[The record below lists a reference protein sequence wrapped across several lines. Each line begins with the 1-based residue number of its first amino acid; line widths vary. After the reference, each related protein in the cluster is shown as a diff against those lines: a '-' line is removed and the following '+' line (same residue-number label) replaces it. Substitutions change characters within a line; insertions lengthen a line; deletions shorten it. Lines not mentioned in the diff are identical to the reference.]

1 MSARNRS
8 LARLTAA
15 TIKKTDRPGVYQD
28 GGGLRF
34 VVTPAGTR
42 QWVLRV
48 TINGKRRDVGL
59 GGYPAVSLEAA
70 RELASGHRST
80 AKTGGDPIEERRI
93 EKAKARTYKEAFDD
107 YYATKKK
114 ELTNGSHVREWESC
128 MKRYVFPK
136 IGTRPVGEV
145 RAGEIVDILRPIW
158 EVKAETARRVL
169 QRITA
174 VFDAEIVLENRERAN
189 PCTGVARVLGA
200 TQREKGKFRS
210 LPYGQIGAFVKAL
223 RQRAGDPATRL
234 CLEWLILTAARS
246 GEARGAAWAEIDQKQ
261 ALWTL
266 PAERMKGRREHVV
279 PLCGRCVEIVKEAR
293 ALGRK
298 GPLVFPSELSG
309 EMLSDM
315 TLTKLL
321 RDMDY
326 AKVATVHG
334 FRSTFKTWSGEVD
347 KARDEVSEAALAHQD
362 GNAVRAA
369 YLRAQ
374 YLDERA
380 ELMSRWEKFV
390 LK

>member
-1 MSARNRS
+1 MLQRNRS
-8 LARLTAA
+8 LARLTALA
-15 TIKKTDRPGVYQD
+15 VKKASKPGIYQD

-42 QWVLRV
+42 QWVLRITV
-48 TINGKRRDVGL
+48 NGKRRDLGL

-70 RELASGHRST
+70 RDIAAGHRST
-80 AKTGGDPIEERRI
+80 ARTGGDPIEQRRI
-93 EKAKARTYKEAFDD
+93 VKAKARTYRQAFDD

-114 ELTNGSHVREWESC
+114 ELTNGSHVREWQSC
-128 MKRYVFPK
+128 MERYVFPK
-136 IGTRPVGEV
+136 IGDRPVGEV
-145 RAGEIVDILRPIW
+145 RAGEVVDILRPIW
-158 EVKAETARRVL
+158 DSKAETARRVL
-169 QRITA
+169 QRMTA

-189 PCTGVARVLGA
+189 PCTGVARVLGS
-200 TQREKGKFRS
+200 TPREKGNFRS
-210 LPYGQIGAFVKAL
+210 LPYNQIATFVREL
-223 RQRAGDPATRL
+223 RQRGGDPATRL

-246 GEARGAAWAEIDQKQ
+246 GEARGAAWAEINEKQ

-266 PAERMKGRREHVV
+266 PPERMKGRREHVV
-279 PLCGRCVEIVKEAR
+279 PLSPRCMEIVKEAR
-293 ALGRK
+293 ALGRESA
-298 GPLVFPSELSG
+298 LLFPSQMSG

-326 AKVATVHG
+326 AKLATVHG

-347 KARDEVSEAALAHQD
+347 KARDEVSEAALAHLD

-380 ELMSRWEKFV
+380 ELMNRWEKFV
-390 LK
+390 LQ

>member
-1 MSARNRS
+1 MLQRNRS
-8 LARLTAA
+8 LARLSAVA
-15 TIKKTDRPGVYQD
+15 VKKAHRPGIYQD
-28 GGGLRF
+28 GGGLRL

-48 TINGKRRDVGL
+48 TVNGKRRDVGL
-59 GGYPAVSLEAA
+59 GGFPAVSLDDARKLAA
-70 RELASGHRST
+70 GHRTT
-80 AKTGGDPIEERRI
+80 AKIGGDPIENRRLER
-93 EKAKARTYKEAFDD
+93 AKARTYREAFDD

-114 ELTNGSHVREWESC
+114 ELTNGSHVREWQSC
-128 MKRYVFPK
+128 MERYVFPK
-136 IGTRPVGEV
+136 IGDRPVGEV
-145 RAGEIVDILRPIW
+145 RAGEVVDILRPIW
-158 EVKAETARRVL
+158 DVKGETARRVL
-169 QRITA
+169 QRMTA

-200 TQREKGKFRS
+200 TPREKGNYRS

-223 RQRAGDPATRL
+223 RLRAGDPATKL

-246 GEARGAAWAEIDQKQ
+246 GEARGAAWTEIDKNQ
-261 ALWTL
+261 AMWIL

-279 PLCGRCVEIVKEAR
+279 PLTSRCIEIVKATR

-298 GPLVFPSELSG
+298 GPLLFPSQMSG

-326 AKVATVHG
+326 ASVATVHG
-334 FRSTFKTWSGEVD
+334 FRSTFKTWCGEVD
-347 KARDEVSEAALAHQD
+347 KVRDEVSEAALAHMD
-362 GNAVRAA
+362 RNAVRAA

-380 ELMSRWEKFV
+380 ELMDRWEKFV

>member
-1 MSARNRS
+1 MLQRNRS
-8 LARLTAA
+8 LARLTALA
-15 TIKKTDRPGVYQD
+15 VKKAHRPGIYQD
-28 GGGLRF
+28 GGGLRL

-48 TINGKRRDVGL
+48 TVNGKRRDVGL
-59 GGYPAVSLEAA
+59 GGFPAVSLDDARKLAA
-70 RELASGHRST
+70 GHRTT
-80 AKTGGDPIEERRI
+80 AKIGGDPIENRRLER
-93 EKAKARTYKEAFDD
+93 AKARTYREAFDD

-114 ELTNGSHVREWESC
+114 ELTNGSHVREWQSC
-128 MKRYVFPK
+128 MERYVFPK
-136 IGTRPVGEV
+136 IGDRPVGEV
-145 RAGEIVDILRPIW
+145 RAGEVVDILRPIW
-158 EVKAETARRVL
+158 DVKGETARRVL
-169 QRITA
+169 QRMTA

-200 TQREKGKFRS
+200 TPREKGNYRS

-223 RQRAGDPATRL
+223 RLRAGDPATKL

-246 GEARGAAWAEIDQKQ
+246 GEARGAAWTEIDKNQ
-261 ALWTL
+261 AMWIL

-279 PLCGRCVEIVKEAR
+279 PLTSRCIEIVKATR

-298 GPLVFPSELSG
+298 GPLLFPSQMSG

-326 AKVATVHG
+326 ASVATVHG
-334 FRSTFKTWSGEVD
+334 FRSTFKTWCGEVD
-347 KARDEVSEAALAHQD
+347 KVRDEVSEAALAHMD
-362 GNAVRAA
+362 RNAVRAA

-380 ELMSRWEKFV
+380 ELMDRWEKFV

>member
-1 MSARNRS
+1 MLQRNRS
-8 LARLTAA
+8 LARLTALA
-15 TIKKTDRPGVYQD
+15 VKKASRPGIYQD

-42 QWVLRV
+42 QWVLRI

-59 GGYPAVSLEAA
+59 GGYPAVSLETA
-70 RELASGHRST
+70 RELAAGHRST
-80 AKTGGDPIEERRI
+80 AKTGGDPIEQRRI
-93 EKAKARTYKEAFDD
+93 VKAKARTYRQAFDD

-114 ELTNGSHVREWESC
+114 ELTNGSHVREWQSC
-128 MKRYVFPK
+128 MERYVFPK
-136 IGTRPVGEV
+136 IGERPVGEV
-145 RAGEIVDILRPIW
+145 RAGEVVDILRPIW
-158 EVKAETARRVL
+158 DTKAETARRVL
-169 QRITA
+169 QRVTA

-189 PCTGVARVLGA
+189 PCTGVARVLGS
-200 TQREKGKFRS
+200 TPREKGNFRS
-210 LPYGQIGAFVKAL
+210 LPYHQIATFVKEL
-223 RQRAGDPATRL
+223 RQRGGDPATRL
-234 CLEWLILTAARS
+234 CLEWLILTASRS
-246 GEARGAAWAEIDQKQ
+246 GEARGAAWAEINEKK

-266 PAERMKGRREHVV
+266 PPERMKGRREHVV
-279 PLCGRCVEIVKEAR
+279 PLSARCLEIVKEAR
-293 ALGRK
+293 ALGRE
-298 GPLVFPSELSG
+298 GALLFPSQMSG

-347 KARDEVSEAALAHQD
+347 KARDEVSEAALAHLD

-390 LK
+390 LR

>member
-1 MSARNRS
+1 MQRNRS
-8 LARLTAA
+8 LARLTALA
-15 TIKKTDRPGVYQD
+15 VKKAKEPGVYQD

-48 TINGKRRDVGL
+48 TVNGQRRDVGL
-59 GGYPAVSLEAA
+59 GGYPTVSLEDARSLAA
-70 RELASGHRST
+70 EHRST
-80 AKTGGDPIEERRI
+80 AKTGGDPIEERRL
-93 EKAKARTYKEAFDD
+93 EKARARTYREGFSD

-114 ELTNGSHVREWESC
+114 ELSNGSHVREWESC
-128 MKRYVFPK
+128 MLRYVFPK
-136 IGTRPVGEV
+136 IGDRPVGEV

-158 EVKAETARRVL
+158 EGKAVTARRVL
-169 QRITA
+169 QRMTA

-200 TQREKGKFRS
+200 TQREKGNFRS
-210 LPYGQIGAFVKAL
+210 LPYSQIGTFIKAV

-246 GEARGAAWAEIDQKQ
+246 GGARGATWTEIDEGKS
-261 ALWTL
+261 LWTL
-266 PAERMKGRREHVV
+266 PPQRMKARREHVV
-279 PLCGRCVEIVKEAR
+279 PLGARCVEIIKEVR
-293 ALGRK
+293 DLGRG
-298 GPLVFPSELSG
+298 GPLLFPSQRSG
-309 EMLSDM
+309 SMLSDM

-326 AKVATVHG
+326 AELATVHG
-334 FRSTFKTWSGEVD
+334 FRSTFKTWCGEAD
-347 KARDEVSEAALAHQD
+347 KVRDAVSEAALAHLD
-362 GNAVRAA
+362 RDAVRAA

-374 YLDERA
+374 YLEERVALMGRWA
-380 ELMSRWEKFV
+380 EFV